1 MESFVR
7 FGKMLYRFSLLRQ
20 KGSICSII
28 FFISYRFEDIFWRKV
43 DVRFWK
49 SSVFLVKEAKIK
61 LLITLIFFRYRSTFF
76 FVQEK

>member
-1 MESFVR
+1 
-7 FGKMLYRFSLLRQ
+7 MLYRFSLLRQ

-28 FFISYRFEDIFWRKV
+28 FFISHHFKDSFQIKV

-61 LLITLIFFRYRSTFF
+61 LLITLIFFRYRSMIF
-76 FVQEK
+76 FVQEKKI